1 MKNSRYLAFKLWFV
15 IFAVIGLQS
24 CSEDENT
31 PGTSEDFT
39 QTELQTV
46 LETDKIAS
54 TVDTVLAEIFLND
67 TTAGK
72 SFSSSDD
79 CYSAEFSQTGFVV
92 SFNNCT
98 INGTDDI
105 NGNLTITYAAE
116 NESSVFT
123 ATYADF
129 YVGNLKINGTR
140 NYVLTNAPDQNTDSY
155 NVTSSMTVE
164 TEVGTLV
171 TESGTKTFSFNFGD
185 TLGSST
191 FSLRGNWKV
200 EANGTT
206 YMVETVDDLKGSL
219 TCEHLIGGSMNVDKN
234 GFIINVDF
242 GEGQCDN
249 QATITLPDGESQE
262 VTF

>member
-1 MKNSRYLAFKLWFV
+1 M
-15 IFAVIGLQS
+15 FAVFIMAGLQS
-24 CSEDENT
+24 CSEDENA

-54 TVDTVLAEIFLND
+54 TVDSVLAEIFSTER
-67 TTAGK
+67 TTGK
-72 SFSSSDD
+72 SMENSND

-105 NGNLTITYAAE
+105 NGNLTITYAVE
-116 NESSVFT
+116 NESSAFT
-123 ATYADF
+123 ATYSDF
-129 YVGNLKINGTR
+129 YIGNLKINGTR
-140 NYVLTNAPDQNTDSY
+140 NYVLTTALDQNTIAFT
-155 NVTSSMTVE
+155 VTSSMTVE
-164 TEVGTLV
+164 TEIGTLV

-191 FSLRGNWKV
+191 FTLTGNWKV

-219 TCEHLIGGSMNVDKN
+219 TCEHLIGGSMNIDKN

-249 QATITLPDGESQE
+249 TATITLPNESSQE